1 LWAVILLLGAAG
13 FGSAQNTG
21 YWQYVKTDSGVQ
33 SYTVID
39 PTTGSPDTP
48 SGVAGNFTDMY
59 SDFGITDSF
68 GITFFWSP
76 PPPILIPGTALYW
89 PVTAKIV
96 ANAANN
102 PLSLGFSWSAAQYP
116 YQAASNLATFECCA
130 GRSGGYSNLIDMASD
145 EGLGNWNALG
155 TVVSWNNALTKPPGL
170 IDGGSGADSNG
181 LMAIVMQIGSHSDYL
196 WSYVYQWVP
205 TSIGSCGGTCTLA
218 SSGQSIA
225 ATGGSG
231 SVGVTATSTWD
242 VVAADSWIKVTSAA
256 SGTGDSTVTFT
267 VDANNGGSRSGTLII
282 GGQQYTVYQTG
293 SATSGG
299 STSISITNPGF
310 ETLPANP
317 QWIDCSGNGGA
328 GSGGAGCR
336 DTGDGNVPGWTAA
349 GSFIGL
355 FQPGPNYFTLP
366 LPAAEGTTLA
376 QVNSGTLSQTL
387 TATLQTSTLY
397 TLQVDIGQR
406 LDKLYPSPPPTAQ
419 LFAGTKLIASATG
432 SQPPVG
438 GWTTWTGTYTSS
450 ASDPLAGQ
458 TLKIVLG
465 TTTPQGDFDNVRL
478 TAAPAGSGTPPAI
491 SAGGVVNAASYAP
504 GGSSDVGLAQGS
516 FFSVYGAGVGP
527 DTPAA
532 ATSYPLPI
540 SLGGVTVQVT
550 QGSITYNAYLVFAS
564 KGQINAILPSDV
576 PVGSAQMTITYNGQ
590 TSQPAAI
597 TVAKTDFGVF
607 FQSVNGVDLAIAQNV
622 NSATDYPLNLPG
634 NPAKP
639 GQIVIFWGTGMG
651 PISVVDN
658 IAPGVT
664 GDMTDVPVTITV
676 GGIAAE
682 RLYAGRQ
689 SQTAAVD
696 NIYFTVPAGVPFGC
710 QVPVAITAGGVAA
723 NTTMIAITADG
734 TACK

>member
-1 LWAVILLLGAAG
+1 MA
-13 FGSAQNTG
+13 
-21 YWQYVKTDSGVQ
+21 
-33 SYTVID
+33 YT
-39 PTTGSPDTP
+39 
-48 SGVAGNFTDMY
+48 F
-59 SDFGITDSF
+59 
-68 GITFFWSP
+68 
-76 PPPILIPGTALYW
+76 
-89 PVTAKIV
+89 
-96 ANAANN
+96 
-102 PLSLGFSWSAAQYP
+102 
-116 YQAASNLATFECCA
+116 
-130 GRSGGYSNLIDMASD
+130 
-145 EGLGNWNALG
+145 
-155 TVVSWNNALTKPPGL
+155 
-170 IDGGSGADSNG
+170 
-181 LMAIVMQIGSHSDYL
+181 
-196 WSYVYQWVP
+196 
-205 TSIGSCGGTCTLA
+205 
-218 SSGQSIA
+218 
-225 ATGGSG
+225 
-231 SVGVTATSTWD
+231 
-242 VVAADSWIKVTSAA
+242 
-256 SGTGDSTVTFT
+256 
-267 VDANNGGSRSGTLII
+267 
-282 GGQQYTVYQTG
+282 
-293 SATSGG
+293 
-299 STSISITNPGF
+299 
-310 ETLPANP
+310 
-317 QWIDCSGNGGA
+317 
-328 GSGGAGCR
+328 
-336 DTGDGNVPGWTAA
+336 
-349 GSFIGL
+349 
-355 FQPGPNYFTLP
+355 
-366 LPAAEGTTLA
+366 
-376 QVNSGTLSQTL
+376 
-387 TATLQTSTLY
+387 
-397 TLQVDIGQR
+397 QVDVGRR
-406 LDKLYPSPPPTAQ
+406 LDNLYPASPPTAQ